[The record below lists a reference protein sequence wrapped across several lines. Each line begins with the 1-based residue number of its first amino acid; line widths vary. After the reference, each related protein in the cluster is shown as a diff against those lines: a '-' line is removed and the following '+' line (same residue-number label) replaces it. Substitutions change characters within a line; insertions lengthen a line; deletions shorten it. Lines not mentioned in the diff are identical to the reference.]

1 MKNVSIWKDT
11 VKSID
16 YKRLEKDITTDV
28 LIIGGGMTGIS
39 TLYHLRESNLEVV
52 LVEQNKIGMGVTGNS
67 TGKLNFL
74 QDSLYQKIMKNFDE
88 EVAVKYLKSQLEAI
102 GVAVDI
108 VRKNDLNCDLVPVT
122 SYVYTNQDDEIDSL
136 KELQEF
142 LEKNGIT
149 VVIGDN
155 KLVQSKY
162 MIGVENTYLFHPLKF
177 VSLLAQKSY
186 QNNIYENTSI
196 LKIEK
201 DDDAYLCYTDS
212 CKIRVKWVVVASH
225 YPYFNLPFLFPIK
238 GSLEKSYLCASKY
251 KEKETSLISYKEPFV
266 SIRTYQD
273 YLIYLSNSHNISS
286 KLDDGEHYKELKKK
300 AGDLDIVP
308 DYMWSNIDI
317 MTNDGLPYIGEIGD
331 GLLIGTGYNTW
342 GMANG
347 ILAGKILT
355 DKILGEH
362 NPYFELF
369 YPKRMNLSN
378 IVGGVKDGYYSAAS
392 YVKGYFLRG
401 KVDNVEYQERDGKK
415 VAIYRDKKGEHIVYI
430 KCPHMGCSLVFNEV
444 EKTWDCP
451 CHASRFD
458 IDGHCI
464 SGPANRDISYTRK
477 DN

>member
-11 VKSID
+11 VKSVS
-16 YKRLEKDITTDV
+16 YKKLEKDITTDV

-39 TLYHLRESNLEVV
+39 TLYHLRQSNLEVV

-88 EVAVKYLKSQLEAI
+88 EVAGKYLKSQLEAI
-102 GVAVDI
+102 ELAVDI
-108 VRKNDLNCDLVPVT
+108 IKENDFNCDLVPVT
-122 SYVYTNQDDEIDSL
+122 SYVYTNQDNEIDAL
-136 KELQEF
+136 KELQMF
-142 LEKNGIT
+142 LEKNGIP
-149 VVIGDN
+149 VLIGDN

-177 VSLLAQKSY
+177 VSLLAKKSY
-186 QNNIYENTSI
+186 QNNIYENTSVV
-196 LKIEK
+196 KVEK
-201 DDDAYLCYTDS
+201 DDDYYFCYTDS
-212 CKIRVKWVVVASH
+212 CKIRAKWVVVASH
-225 YPYFNLPFLFPIK
+225 YPYFNFPFLFPIK

-286 KLDDGEHYKELKKK
+286 KLDDKEHYAELKKK
-300 AGDLDIVP
+300 VGDLDIVP

-317 MTNDGLPYIGEIGD
+317 MTNDSLPYIGEIGD
-331 GLLIGTGYNTW
+331 RLLIGTGYNTW

-347 ILAGKILT
+347 ILAGKILA
-355 DKILGEH
+355 DRILGNS

-369 YPKRMNLSN
+369 YPKRRNLSN
-378 IVGGVKDGYYSAAS
+378 IVEGVKDGYYSAAS

-401 KVDNVEYQERDGKK
+401 NTDKVEYQEKDGKR
-415 VAIYRDKKGEHIVYI
+415 VAIYRDKDGEHIVYT
-430 KCPHMGCSLVFNEV
+430 KCPHMGCNLVFNEV

-464 SGPANRDISYTRK
+464 SGPANRNISYIGN
-477 DN
+477 DE